1 MKPSTDKSLPASP
14 IAARTTPATLY
25 QIFRQTRA
33 GAFVPSFQSDSPV
46 ISVESFLRQS
56 SAIEAGELR
65 LWGHRY
71 RRVIVAVYSMQ
82 EMTDFGSPVLP
93 RVTIHSGN
101 RHAEIALGIQILQF
115 LREAKPK
122 DTDTTRT
129 D

>member
-56 SAIEAGELR
+56 PAFDCCEVSR
-65 LWGHRY
+65 WDQRY
-71 RRVIVAVYSMQ
+71 RRVIAAVRSTHTKTAFGFHVLQREDVFYDRRFAELTREVHVQ
-82 EMTDFGSPVLP
+82 E
-93 RVTIHSGN
+93 
-101 RHAEIALGIQILQF
+101 F
-115 LREAKPK
+115 LSAPK
-122 DTDTTRT
+122 WLDPAMA
-129 D
+129 